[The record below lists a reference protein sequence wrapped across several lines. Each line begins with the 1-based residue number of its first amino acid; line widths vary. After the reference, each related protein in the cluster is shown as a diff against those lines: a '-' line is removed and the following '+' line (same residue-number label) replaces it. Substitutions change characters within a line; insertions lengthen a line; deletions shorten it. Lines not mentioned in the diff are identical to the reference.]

1 MNKKELNELSKIE
14 LEKLGREKGVE
25 LDRRYSKKT
34 LVNQIYDLFSKK
46 TKKELERATDSVEI
60 KTNNV
65 HVSASEDIKAKMRNL
80 NF

>member
-14 LEKLGREKGVE
+14 LEKLAREKNVE
-25 LDRRYSKKT
+25 LDRRNSKKT
-34 LVNQIYDLFSKK
+34 LINQVYDLFSKK
-46 TKKELERATDSVEI
+46 TKKELERATNSVEI

-65 HVSASEDIKAKMRNL
+65 HVSASENIKAKMRNL